1 MPSPTQLIKRFV
13 RSLLPSQG
21 KIRKGAGAGLMFD
34 SRGGNWRYI
43 FGPIE
48 PYEED
53 VLLKLLKPGCVFY
66 DVGANIGYYA
76 IVAARIVGDAGKVY
90 AFEPFTST
98 ANTIRSNIKLNNLKN
113 IEVHEKAAGATT
125 GKVCIN
131 LAEISERNAISLTA
145 ASDSK
150 ATSPSGDM
158 VDVVALDH
166 FLQTPGVRPPNVI
179 MIDVEGAE
187 IDVFKGLKETLA
199 AHRPA
204 IICEVHWL
212 KDEIYALRDGLF
224 KELKYTITSLDG
236 SPIPQDIVRYHA
248 LILPEEVREKYV

>member
-34 SRGGNWRYI
+34 TRGGNWRYL

-113 IEVHEKAAGATT
+113 I
-125 GKVCIN
+125 VCIN

-166 FLQTPGVRPPNVI
+166 FLQTPGVRPPDVI

-199 AHRPA
+199 THRPA